1 MFGPVVN
8 SDGDNYCDKDVGCD
22 ENTNQIISNL
32 DKVLKVVNKVT
43 DKDQRVLADCI
54 DGSLL
59 KI

>member
-8 SDGDNYCDKDVGCD
+8 SDGDDNCDKNVGCD
-22 ENTNQIISNL
+22 KNTNQIISNL

-43 DKDQRVLADCI
+43 DKDQSVLADCI